1 MKKRLVTTYSLWGL
15 SCGIFFLVGRYS
27 IPSQNPDSPSPSS
40 LPQTQTSHRER
51 TRNLALLSDKNDSQ
65 TTQREK
71 NSFQAG
77 SSSASRENK
86 LKQVVLELTHTTD
99 PIARTE
105 GFLQLVK
112 GLSAEEFLTVVDTY
126 RSGGVN
132 QEDFGEYRILLSAWA
147 RVAPLDALN
156 YAHAKTGTPFARQT
170 ILATW
175 AKNDPASAINWARDH
190 FDSNGKDNQA
200 NPWIV
205 GVIEGLAATNLPQ
218 ATILLEELPFSKE
231 RGEALSS
238 IFEEITQMG
247 SETGK
252 QWVSQLN
259 DKQLQAGAA
268 ARLAGILAQTDPQEA
283 AQWAATLGHE
293 AMKRSAQ
300 TIVNEWV
307 KDDFNAAKIW
317 VEEQPEEIIAA
328 AGPELMKAILDKEDP
343 AAASEWLSTYDG
355 NPEFDETIRTLV
367 WGTMNK
373 TPELGA
379 DWIMR
384 LSSEN
389 DQTRTFHR
397 VLRGWINQDP
407 AGAMDYIRNNPVP
420 ESISRRAEM
429 EIQQQ
434 QKQ

>member
-1 MKKRLVTTYSLWGL
+1 
-15 SCGIFFLVGRYS
+15 
-27 IPSQNPDSPSPSS
+27 
-40 LPQTQTSHRER
+40 
-51 TRNLALLSDKNDSQ
+51 
-65 TTQREK
+65 
-71 NSFQAG
+71 
-77 SSSASRENK
+77 
-86 LKQVVLELTHTTD
+86 
-99 PIARTE
+99 
-105 GFLQLVK
+105 
-112 GLSAEEFLTVVDTY
+112 
-126 RSGGVN
+126 
-132 QEDFGEYRILLSAWA
+132 
-147 RVAPLDALN
+147 
-156 YAHAKTGTPFARQT
+156 
-170 ILATW
+170 
-175 AKNDPASAINWARDH
+175 
-190 FDSNGKDNQA
+190 
-200 NPWIV
+200 
-205 GVIEGLAATNLPQ
+205 
-218 ATILLEELPFSKE
+218 
-231 RGEALSS
+231 
-238 IFEEITQMG
+238 
-247 SETGK
+247 
-252 QWVSQLN
+252 
-259 DKQLQAGAA
+259 
-268 ARLAGILAQTDPQEA
+268 
-283 AQWAATLGHE
+283 
-293 AMKRSAQ
+293 MKRSAQ

-307 KDDFNAAKIW
+307 KDDFNAAKTW